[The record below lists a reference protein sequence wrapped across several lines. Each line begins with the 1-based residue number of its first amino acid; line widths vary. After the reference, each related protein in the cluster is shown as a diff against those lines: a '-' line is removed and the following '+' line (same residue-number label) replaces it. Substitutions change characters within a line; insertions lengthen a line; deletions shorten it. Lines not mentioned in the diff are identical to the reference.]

1 MCKLFQRLWCDRAG
15 SSLIEYSLLIG
26 ILLVL
31 VVAGIGV
38 VGAWVLGTWT
48 GLFDQLQAHP

>member
-1 MCKLFQRLWCDRAG
+1 MCQLLQRLWCDRSG

-38 VGAWVLGTWT
+38 VGVWVLGTWA
-48 GLFDQLQAHP
+48 GLVEQLQAQP